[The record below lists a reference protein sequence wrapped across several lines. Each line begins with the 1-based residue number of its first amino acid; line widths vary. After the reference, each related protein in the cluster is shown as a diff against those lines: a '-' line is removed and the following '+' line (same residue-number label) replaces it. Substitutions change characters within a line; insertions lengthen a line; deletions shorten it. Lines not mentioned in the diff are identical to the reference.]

1 MSAGS
6 LRNLITALAVAL
18 PFVFPFTQAPNAN
31 FWPLT
36 MAWCC
41 GGLIW
46 WVWWWRAWHGGPGV
60 WGGHST
66 LGWARALAQG
76 LLLGA
81 VLGAGIG
88 LVQYF
93 QGDPG
98 WQPWVSASMPGQ
110 AMGNLRQ
117 RNQQASLL
125 SLGVWALLWLLA
137 QTQTRIGTGAL
148 GMVLNDADETI
159 VRGVGRPWLPLGLWG
174 FLAVWALAELALGS
188 AATTSRTGL
197 VQWGLIVAL
206 LLCWRASMGRLP
218 LALALAGVAIYIGAA
233 WLLPQVLLEWT
244 GFHTGG
250 LFSRFDE
257 DAPGCTS
264 RRVLWANVLHLIAQ
278 KPWLGWGWGELDYA
292 HYITLFPGERFCT
305 LLDNAH
311 NLPLHLAV
319 ELGLPFATLVCGAVL
334 VWVLRA
340 QPWYETDPARQL
352 AWGILVIVGLHS
364 MLEFPLWYGPFQWA
378 TLLAVGLLLWR
389 GHAGNTFW
397 WHRAVLA
404 LKTPQALS
412 VQALIAILWIVFL
425 GYALWDYHRLAQVF
439 LPAAQR
445 SPQTS
450 TREAL
455 VQASR
460 TLLFSDQA
468 DFAVLTT
475 TPLTRENAPKIYALA
490 QELLH
495 FSPEPKVI
503 EALIESATLLGHD
516 AEAVLHGVRY
526 RAAFPEEFARWS
538 PSRRGLKEP
547 MP

>member
-1 MSAGS
+1 MLAV
-6 LRNLITALAVAL
+6 LRNPITALAVAL

-31 FWPLT
+31 FWPL
-36 MAWCC
+36 MATGCC
-41 GGLIW
+41 AVLVW
-46 WVWWWRAWHGGPGV
+46 SVWWWRAWHGGPRVLGD
-60 WGGHST
+60 SDSR
-66 LGWARALAQG
+66 LGWARAVAQG

-88 LVQYF
+88 LAQYF

-98 WQPWVSASMPGQ
+98 WQPWVSSSLPGQ

-137 QTQTRIGTGAL
+137 QVQNTGRRGLGLPVWLLGAL
-148 GMVLNDADETI
+148 A
-159 VRGVGRPWLPLGLWG
+159 
-174 FLAVWALAELALGS
+174 AWALVALALGS

-197 VQWGLIVAL
+197 VQWGLVMVL
-206 LLCWRASMGRLP
+206 LFCWRASMGKWVLG
-218 LALALAGVAIYIGAA
+218 LAVVGGGIYTAAA
-233 WLLPQVLLEWT
+233 WLLPQVLFDWT
-244 GFHTGG
+244 GFQAGG
-250 LFSRFDE
+250 LFSRFGE
-257 DAPGCTS
+257 DAPGCTG
-264 RRVLWANVLHLIAQ
+264 RQALWANVLYLIGQ
-278 KPWLGWGWGELDYA
+278 RPWLGWGWGELDYA
-292 HYITLFPGERFCT
+292 HYTTLFPGERFCT

-319 ELGLPFATLVCGAVL
+319 ELGLPFAALVGGTVL

-340 QPWYETDPARQL
+340 QPWHETNPARQL

-378 TLLAVGLLLWR
+378 TLLAVGLLLW
-389 GHAGNTFW
+389 HPAAW
-397 WHRAVLA
+397 V
-404 LKTPQALS
+404 LKTPLALV
-412 VQALIAILWIVFL
+412 VQALAALLLIAFL
-425 GYALWDYHRLAQVF
+425 GYAAWDYHRLAQVF

-445 SPQTS
+445 S
-450 TREAL
+450 TRTTTGEAL
-455 VQASR
+455 AQASR

-490 QELLH
+490 QNLLH

-516 AEAVLHGVRY
+516 AQAVFHGVRY

-538 PSRRGLKEP
+538 QSHRAFNKIKEIKEIKGINEIKEKFP
-547 MP
+547 QAP